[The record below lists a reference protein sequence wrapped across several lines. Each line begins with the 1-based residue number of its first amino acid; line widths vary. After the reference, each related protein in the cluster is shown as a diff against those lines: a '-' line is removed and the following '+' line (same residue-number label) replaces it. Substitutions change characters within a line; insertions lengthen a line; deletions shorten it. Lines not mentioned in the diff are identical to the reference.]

1 MFKNYL
7 KTAIR
12 NLLRYKGFA
21 IINISSL
28 TIGIIG
34 CLVIGLFVWDEWQYD
49 KKIPG
54 GENIYRV
61 YEQRK
66 DNDNITYAAIS
77 APAFATFLKRTYP
90 EVDTTTRIL
99 MSIDKFL
106 MEVGEKRNYEE
117 KGWFVES
124 SFFQIFPLK
133 FSKGDPAT
141 ALIEPKTIVLTEE
154 LAKKYF
160 NNEDPINKTLY
171 IDKDTV
177 TVKGVLAKLP
187 DHFHLDFHY
196 LVSLQTTGIP
206 KQRMER
212 WTWHQ
217 FYTYVKLKPG
227 TNVQQLQD
235 KFQAHMKKE
244 IFPTLTQ
251 TGSTFLPFFQPLK
264 DIHLKSADFIYDNA
278 VRGNQT
284 YVKALTIIALFVLVI
299 ACFNFVNLATA
310 RSFRRAKEIGVR
322 KVIGAERKQLIMQ
335 FIGETILLSVLS
347 MLLAIVATFLIVP
360 LLNQFTGKSI
370 QFNPLANPILGLII
384 LAAGIVIGMIAGIYP
399 ALVLSGFQPIK
410 VLKNMKLIGSGGGA
424 WLRQAL
430 VVIQFSLSVLLIV
443 STTIVYRQTQFLNKT
458 DVGFN
463 KEQVVYFQV
472 RGDLEKNLEAFKSEL
487 KRSPDIV
494 SITSGYGLPGDLYAG
509 DGVKTT
515 GVEGEKDRSANVFI
529 GDHDYAKTLGL
540 RIIAGRDFSKDMATD
555 ENEAFLINE
564 TAVKEWGFGTPEK
577 AIGQKISWD
586 KWSPKDTLNKIK
598 RGKVIGVVE
607 DFHYK
612 SLHEK
617 VTASVIQ
624 IYPEVVFAVA
634 VKLRTADIKNTIAY
648 INNVWG
654 KFVPQFPLDYKFMDE
669 TYATMYKAEAK
680 LSDLLWI
687 FTIMAIVV
695 GCMGLFGL
703 AAFSAEQRTKEL
715 GIRKV
720 LGANAFDIV
729 GLLSKNFLVLVLIA
743 SLIAFPIA
751 WWAMN
756 SWLKDFPYRVDISWW
771 VFGIAIVAALAI
783 ALLTVSFQAIKAAL
797 ANPVKSLRTE

>member
-12 NLLRYKGFA
+12 SLLRYKGFA

-34 CLVIGLFVWDEWQYD
+34 CMVIGLFVWDEWQYD

-54 GENIYRV
+54 GENVYRI

-66 DNDNITYAAIS
+66 NNDAITYGAPV
-77 APAFATFLKRTYP
+77 APAYASFLERTYP
-90 EVDTTTRIL
+90 EVDTTVRIL
-99 MSIDKFL
+99 MSLDKFL
-106 MEVGEKRNYEE
+106 MELGEKRNYED

-124 SFFQIFPLK
+124 SFFEVFPLK
-133 FSKGDPAT
+133 FAKGNAKT
-141 ALIEPKTIVLTEE
+141 ALIEPRTIVITDE

-171 IDKDTV
+171 IDKDTFA
-177 TVKGVLAKLP
+177 VKGVLEKLP
-187 DHFHLDFHY
+187 EHFHLDFRY
-196 LVSLQTTGIP
+196 LMSLPSAGIP
-206 KQRMER
+206 KERMER

-227 TNVQQLQD
+227 ANVQQLQD
-235 KFQAHMKKE
+235 KLQAHMKKE

-251 TGSTFLPFFQPLK
+251 AGFTFLPFFQPLK
-264 DIHLKSADFIYDNA
+264 NIHLQSADFIYDNA
-278 VRGNQT
+278 IRGNET

-335 FIGETILLSVLS
+335 FIGETVLLSVLS

-360 LLNQFTGKSI
+360 LLNQFTGKAI
-370 QFNPLANPILGLII
+370 QFNPFANPVLGLII
-384 LAAGIVIGMIAGIYP
+384 VAAGIVIGMIAGIYP

-410 VLKNMKLIGSGGGA
+410 VLKNMKLVGSGGGA
-424 WLRQAL
+424 WIRQAL

-443 STTIVYRQTQFLNKT
+443 STTIVYRQTQFLNNT
-458 DVGFN
+458 DLGFS

-494 SITSGYGLPGDLYAG
+494 SITSGYGLPGDRYAG
-509 DGVKTT
+509 DGVKTI
-515 GVEGEKDRSANVFI
+515 GADGEKERSANVFI
-529 GDHDYAKTLGL
+529 GDHDYVKTLGL
-540 RIIAGRDFSKDMATD
+540 RIIAGRDFSKDMSTD
-555 ENEAFLINE
+555 VKEAFIINE

-577 AIGQKISWD
+577 AIGQPISWNE
-586 KWSPKDTLNKIK
+586 WAPLDTLNPVKK
-598 RGKVIGVVE
+598 GKVIGVVE

-617 VTASVIQ
+617 VTASVIHV
-624 IYPEVVFAVA
+624 YPQVLFAVA
-634 VKLRTADIKNTIAY
+634 VKLKTADIKNTIAY
-648 INNVWG
+648 LNNVWS
-654 KFVPQFPLDYKFMDE
+654 KFVPSYPLDYKFMDE
-669 TYATMYKAEAK
+669 TYATMYKAEGK
-680 LSDLLWI
+680 LSELLWI

-729 GLLSKNFLVLVLIA
+729 GLLSKNFLVLVMIA

-756 SWLKDFPYRVDISWW
+756 SWLKDFPYRVSISWW
-771 VFGIAIVAALAI
+771 VFGIAIIAAVAV

-797 ANPVKSLRTE
+797 TNPVKSLRTE

>member
-598 RGKVIGVVE
+598 RGKVIGVIE

>member
-1 MFKNYL
+1 MFKNYF

-12 NLLRYKGFA
+12 NLFRYKGFA

-34 CLVIGLFVWDEWQYD
+34 CMVIGLFVWDEWQYD

-54 GENIYRV
+54 GENVYRI

-66 DNDNITYAAIS
+66 NNDVITYG
-77 APAFATFLKRTYP
+77 APVPPAYASFLQRTYP
-90 EVDTTTRIL
+90 EVDTTVRIL
-99 MSIDKFL
+99 MSLDKFL
-106 MEVGEKRNYEE
+106 MELGEKRNYED

-124 SFFQIFPLK
+124 SFFEVFPLK
-133 FSKGDPAT
+133 LTKGDAKT
-141 ALIEPKTIVLTEE
+141 ALIEPGTIVITDE

-171 IDKDTV
+171 IDKDTF
-177 TVKGVLAKLP
+177 TVKGVLEKLP
-187 DHFHLDFHY
+187 EHFHLNFRY
-196 LVSLQTTGIP
+196 LMSLPSAGIDRE
-206 KQRMER
+206 RMER

-217 FYTYVKLKPG
+217 FYTYIKLKPG

-235 KFQAHMKKE
+235 KLQAHMKKE

-251 TGSTFLPFFQPLK
+251 AGFTFLPFFQPLK
-264 DIHLKSADFIYDNA
+264 DIHLRSADFIYDNA
-278 VRGNQT
+278 IRGNQT

-299 ACFNFVNLATA
+299 ACFNFINLATA

-322 KVIGAERKQLIMQ
+322 KVIGAERKQLVIQ
-335 FIGETILLSVLS
+335 FISETILLSVLS

-370 QFNPLANPILGLII
+370 QFNPFANPVLGLII
-384 LAAGIVIGMIAGIYP
+384 FAAGIVIGMIAGIYP

-443 STTIVYRQTQFLNKT
+443 CTTIVYRQTQFLNNT
-458 DVGFN
+458 DTGFN

-472 RGDLEKNLEAFKSEL
+472 RGNLEKNLEAFKSEL

-509 DGVKTT
+509 DGVTTT
-515 GVEGEKDRSANVFI
+515 GADGEKERSANVFI
-529 GDHDYAKTLGL
+529 GDHDYVKTLGL
-540 RIIAGRDFSKDMATD
+540 RIIAGRDFSKDMSTD
-555 ENEAFLINE
+555 VKEAFIINE

-577 AIGQKISWD
+577 AIGQPISWNE
-586 KWSPKDTLNKIK
+586 WSPIDTLNPIK
-598 RGKVIGVVE
+598 KGKVIGVVE

-617 VTASVIQ
+617 VTASVIH
-624 IYPEVVFAVA
+624 IYPQVVFAVA
-634 VKLRTADIKNTIAY
+634 VKLKTTDIKNTITY
-648 INNVWG
+648 LNNVWS
-654 KFVPQFPLDYKFMDE
+654 KFVPGYPLDYKFMDE
-669 TYATMYKAEAK
+669 TYAKMYKAEGK
-680 LSDLLWI
+680 LSELLWI
-687 FTIMAIVV
+687 FTVMAIIV

-729 GLLSKNFLVLVLIA
+729 GLLSKNFLVLVIIA
-743 SLIAFPIA
+743 SVIAFPIA
-751 WWAMN
+751 WLAMN
-756 SWLKDFPYRVDISWW
+756 SWLKDFPYRVNISWW
-771 VFGIAIVAALAI
+771 VFGIAIFAALAV
-783 ALLTVSFQAIKAAL
+783 ALLTVSFQAIKAVI

>member
-49 KKIPG
+49 KNIPG
-54 GENIYRV
+54 GENVYRV

-77 APAFATFLKRTYP
+77 APAFASFLERTYP
-90 EVDTTTRIL
+90 EVDTTTRML

-124 SFFQIFPLK
+124 SFFQVFPLK

-141 ALIEPKTIVLTEE
+141 ALNEPKTIVLTEE
-154 LAKKYF
+154 LSKKYF

-206 KQRMER
+206 KERMER

-251 TGSTFLPFFQPLK
+251 AGSTFLPFFQPLK
-264 DIHLKSADFIYDNA
+264 DIHLQSADFIYDNA

-347 MLLAIVATFLIVP
+347 MLLAIVATILIVP

-370 QFNPLANPILGLII
+370 QFNPFANPILGLII

-410 VLKNMKLIGSGGGA
+410 VLKNMKLVGSGSGA

-458 DVGFN
+458 DIGFN

-487 KRSPDIV
+487 KRSPGIV

-515 GVEGEKDRSANVFI
+515 GADGEKDRSANVFI

-564 TAVKEWGFGTPEK
+564 TAVKEWGFGTPGK

-586 KWSPKDTLNKIK
+586 KWSPKDTLNKVK
-598 RGKVIGVVE
+598 RGQVIGVVE

-624 IYPEVVFAVA
+624 IYPQVVFAVA
-634 VKLRTADIKNTIAY
+634 VKLKTADIKKTIAY
-648 INNVWG
+648 INNAWG
-654 KFVPQFPLDYKFMDE
+654 KFVPGFPLDYKFMDE
-669 TYATMYKAEAK
+669 TYAKMYKAEAK

-687 FTIMAIVV
+687 FTVMAIVV

-729 GLLSKNFLVLVLIA
+729 GLLSKNFLVLVMIA

-756 SWLKDFPYRVDISWW
+756 SWLKDFPYRVSISWW
-771 VFGIAIVAALAI
+771 VFGIAIIAALAV

-797 ANPVKSLRTE
+797 TNPVKSLRTE

>member
-12 NLLRYKGFA
+12 NLLRYKGFG

-756 SWLKDFPYRVDISWW
+756 SWLKDFPYRVNISWW
-771 VFGIAIVAALAI
+771 VFGIAIIAALAI

>member
-1 MFKNYL
+1 MFKNYF

-54 GENIYRV
+54 GENVYRI

-77 APAFATFLKRTYP
+77 APAFANFLKRTYP

-124 SFFQIFPLK
+124 SFFQVFPLK

-141 ALIEPKTIVLTEE
+141 ALNEPKTIVLTEE

-160 NNEDPINKTLY
+160 NNEDPINRSLY

-206 KQRMER
+206 KERMER

-251 TGSTFLPFFQPLK
+251 AGSTFLPFFQPLK
-264 DIHLKSADFIYDNA
+264 NIHLQSADFIYDNA

-347 MLLAIVATFLIVP
+347 MLLAIVATFLVVP

-370 QFNPLANPILGLII
+370 QFNPFANPILGLII

-410 VLKNMKLIGSGGGA
+410 VLKNMKLVGSGGGA

-443 STTIVYRQTQFLNKT
+443 STTIVYRQTQFLNNT
-458 DVGFN
+458 NIGFN

-472 RGDLEKNLEAFKSEL
+472 RGDLEKNLESFKSEL
-487 KRSPDIV
+487 KRSSNIV

-515 GVEGEKDRSANVFI
+515 GVDGEKERSANVFI
-529 GDHDYAKTLGL
+529 GDHDYVKTLGL
-540 RIIAGRDFSKDMATD
+540 RIIAGRDFSKDMVTD
-555 ENEAFLINE
+555 VQEGFLINE

-586 KWSPKDTLNKIK
+586 KWSPKDTLNKVK
-598 RGKVIGVVE
+598 RGKIIGVVE

-624 IYPEVVFAVA
+624 IYPQVVFAVA
-634 VKLRTADIKNTIAY
+634 VKLKTADIKSTIAY

-654 KFVPQFPLDYKFMDE
+654 KFVPGFPLDYKFMDE
-669 TYATMYKAEAK
+669 TYAKMYKAEAK

-720 LGANAFDIV
+720 LGANAFDII
-729 GLLSKNFLVLVLIA
+729 GLLSGNFLVLVTIA

-756 SWLKDFPYRVDISWW
+756 SWLKDFPYRVSISWW
-771 VFGIAIVAALAI
+771 VFGIAIIAALVV

>member
-1 MFKNYL
+1 MFRNYL

-49 KKIPG
+49 KSIPG
-54 GENIYRV
+54 GENVYRV
-61 YEQRK
+61 YEQRN

-106 MEVGEKRNYEE
+106 MEAGEKRNYEE

-124 SFFQIFPLK
+124 SFFEIFSLQ

-141 ALIEPKTIVLTEE
+141 ALSEPKTVVLTED

-160 NNEDPINKTLY
+160 GTEDPINKSIY

-177 TVKGVLAKLP
+177 TVKGVLANLP
-187 DHFHLDFHY
+187 EHFHLDFHY
-196 LVSLQTTGIP
+196 LLSLQTAGIP
-206 KQRMER
+206 KERMER

-227 TNVQQLQD
+227 ANVQQLQD

-251 TGSTFLPFFQPLK
+251 AGSTFLPFFQPLK
-264 DIHLKSADFIYDNA
+264 DIHLQSADFIYDNA
-278 VRGNQT
+278 VRGNKT

-322 KVIGAERKQLIMQ
+322 KVIGAERKQLIIQ
-335 FIGETILLSVLS
+335 FISETILLSVLS
-347 MLLAIVATFLIVP
+347 MMLAIIATFLIVP

-370 QFNPLANPILGLII
+370 EFNPFANPILGLII

-443 STTIVYRQTQFLNKT
+443 STTIVYRQTEFLNKT
-458 DVGFN
+458 DIGFN

-472 RGDLEKNLEAFKSEL
+472 RGDLESKLESFKSEL
-487 KRSPDIV
+487 KRSPEIV
-494 SITSGYGLPGDLYAG
+494 SITSGYGLPGDRYAG

-515 GVEGEKDRSANVFI
+515 GNDGEKDRSANVFI
-529 GDHDYAKTLGL
+529 GDHDYVKTLGL
-540 RIIAGRDFSKDMATD
+540 RIVAGRDFSKDMATD
-555 ENEAFLINE
+555 VKEAFIINE

-577 AIGQKISWD
+577 AIGQPISWNE
-586 KWSPKDTLNKIK
+586 WSPIDTLNPIK
-598 RGKVIGVVE
+598 RGKVIGVVD

-617 VTASVIQ
+617 VTASVIHV
-624 IYPEVVFAVA
+624 YPQVVFAVA
-634 VKLRTADIKNTIAY
+634 VKLKTADIKNTIAY
-648 INNVWG
+648 INNVWD
-654 KFVPQFPLDYKFMDE
+654 KFVPGFPLDYKFMDE
-669 TYATMYKAEAK
+669 TYSTMYKAEAK

-729 GLLSKNFLVLVLIA
+729 GLLSKNFLVLVMIA

-756 SWLKDFPYRVDISWW
+756 SWLKDFPYRVSISWW
-771 VFGIAIVAALAI
+771 VFGIAIIAALAI

-797 ANPVKSLRTE
+797 TNPVKSLRTE

>member
-1 MFKNYL
+1 M
-7 KTAIR
+7 
-12 NLLRYKGFA
+12 
-21 IINISSL
+21 SL
-28 TIGIIG
+28 
-34 CLVIGLFVWDEWQYD
+34 
-49 KKIPG
+49 
-54 GENIYRV
+54 
-61 YEQRK
+61 
-66 DNDNITYAAIS
+66 
-77 APAFATFLKRTYP
+77 
-90 EVDTTTRIL
+90 
-99 MSIDKFL
+99 DKFL
-106 MEVGEKRNYEE
+106 MELGEKRNYED

-124 SFFQIFPLK
+124 SFFEVFPLK
-133 FSKGDPAT
+133 LTKGDAKT
-141 ALIEPKTIVLTEE
+141 ALIEPGTIVITDE

-171 IDKDTV
+171 IDKDTF
-177 TVKGVLAKLP
+177 TVKGVLEKLP
-187 DHFHLDFHY
+187 EHFHLNFRY
-196 LVSLQTTGIP
+196 LMSLPSAGIDRE
-206 KQRMER
+206 RMER

-217 FYTYVKLKPG
+217 FYTYIKLKPG

-235 KFQAHMKKE
+235 KLQAHMKKE

-251 TGSTFLPFFQPLK
+251 AGFTFLPFFQPLK
-264 DIHLKSADFIYDNA
+264 DIHLRSADFIYDNA
-278 VRGNQT
+278 IRGNQT

-299 ACFNFVNLATA
+299 ACFNFINLATA

-322 KVIGAERKQLIMQ
+322 KVIGAERKQLVIQ
-335 FIGETILLSVLS
+335 FISETILLSVLS

-370 QFNPLANPILGLII
+370 QFNPFANPVLGLII
-384 LAAGIVIGMIAGIYP
+384 FAAGIVIGMIAGIYP

-443 STTIVYRQTQFLNKT
+443 CTTIVYRQTQFLNNT
-458 DVGFN
+458 DTGFN

-472 RGDLEKNLEAFKSEL
+472 RGNLEKNLEAFKSEL

-509 DGVKTT
+509 DGVTTT
-515 GVEGEKDRSANVFI
+515 GADGEKERSANVFI
-529 GDHDYAKTLGL
+529 GDHDYVKTLGL
-540 RIIAGRDFSKDMATD
+540 RIIAGRDFSKDMSTD
-555 ENEAFLINE
+555 VKEAFIINE

-577 AIGQKISWD
+577 AIGQPISWNE
-586 KWSPKDTLNKIK
+586 WSPIDTLNPIK
-598 RGKVIGVVE
+598 KGKVIGVVE

-617 VTASVIQ
+617 VTASVIH
-624 IYPEVVFAVA
+624 IYPQVVFAVA
-634 VKLRTADIKNTIAY
+634 VKLKTTDIKNTITY
-648 INNVWG
+648 LNNVWS
-654 KFVPQFPLDYKFMDE
+654 KFVPGYPLDYKFMDE
-669 TYATMYKAEAK
+669 TYAKMYKAEGK
-680 LSDLLWI
+680 LSELLWI
-687 FTIMAIVV
+687 FTVMAIIV

-729 GLLSKNFLVLVLIA
+729 GLLSKNFLVLVIIA
-743 SLIAFPIA
+743 SVIAFPIA
-751 WWAMN
+751 WLAMN
-756 SWLKDFPYRVDISWW
+756 SWLKDFPYRVNISWW
-771 VFGIAIVAALAI
+771 VFGIAIFAALAV
-783 ALLTVSFQAIKAAL
+783 ALLTVSFQAIKAVI